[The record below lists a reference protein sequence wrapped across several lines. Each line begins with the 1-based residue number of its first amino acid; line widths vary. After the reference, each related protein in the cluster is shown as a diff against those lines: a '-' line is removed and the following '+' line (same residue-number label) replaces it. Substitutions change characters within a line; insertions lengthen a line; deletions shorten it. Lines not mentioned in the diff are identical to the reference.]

1 MVLVLVRDTYTLKH
15 DLYGSHIIA
24 YIMSDRFSEK
34 LLVTQT
40 DKELILLTY
49 NFVAF
54 LGLIGVYQS
63 IHFRH
68 CNTLSGIC
76 NTCKVP

>member
-1 MVLVLVRDTYTLKH
+1 MMVLVLVRDTYTLKH

-54 LGLIGVYQS
+54 LGLIGFISQS
-63 IHFRH
+63 ISVTV
-68 CNTLSGIC
+68 TLCLVSAILE
-76 NTCKVP
+76 VP